1 MTDRGPGRPA
11 VGPTI
16 KLAIAPEQIAW
27 LDAQGRPRAET
38 IRDLIGRQM
47 SEEKEG
53 KTMYAVVTNH
63 PEIPGEVVV
72 RSTHRTAEAAE
83 KAAAKLSRDYAKQG
97 GYAPGLTVRE
107 V

>member
-1 MTDRGPGRPA
+1 
-11 VGPTI
+11 
-16 KLAIAPEQIAW
+16 
-27 LDAQGRPRAET
+27 
-38 IRDLIGRQM
+38 
-47 SEEKEG
+47 
-53 KTMYAVVTNH
+53 MYAVVTNH